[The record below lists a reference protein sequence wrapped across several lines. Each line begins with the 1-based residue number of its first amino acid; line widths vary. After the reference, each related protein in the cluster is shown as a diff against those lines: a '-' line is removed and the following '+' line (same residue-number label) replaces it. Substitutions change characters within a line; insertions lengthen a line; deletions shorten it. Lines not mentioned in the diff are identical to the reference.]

1 MDINTQ
7 LLINHS
13 DHFVASRRQTA
24 MTYHY
29 GNGSRAASM
38 IAALAAGVRRL
49 ASAIEGWARGGEME
63 VIEHRLPRPNSA
75 R

>member
-13 DHFVASRRQTA
+13 EHFVASRRETA
-24 MTYHY
+24 MAYHY
-29 GNGSRAASM
+29 GNGSRVTSM

-49 ASAIEGWARGGEME
+49 AAAIEAWARGSEME

>member
-1 MDINTQ
+1 MDLNTHF
-7 LLINHS
+7 LINHS
-13 DHFVASRRQTA
+13 EHFVASRRETA
-24 MTYHY
+24 LAYHY

-49 ASAIEGWARGGEME
+49 AAAIEGWARGGETE